1 MSNTVTLHDKFH
13 ESDVLTFDRN
23 TLAWVIGLAAT
34 FILTMTV
41 ADFAAVKFLDLGWV
55 MTPAGSLLFAFVF
68 VTRDMLHKLVGG
80 AMVKKIILIAI
91 ALNVLTALFM
101 WFMTTLPAPSF
112 RPSEAFDTVFA
123 LAPAIVAGSII
134 AGLISQWVNTVA
146 YQWLWDRGHG
156 NWSRT
161 IWSNVISLPVDA
173 VFFTVLAFVV
183 FPPLFGAT
191 GIELGAAAARI
202 ASGQTLFKLA
212 IILVLTPLV
221 SLSPTREEAREL
233 K

>member
-1 MSNTVTLHDKFH
+1 MNNNVF
-13 ESDVLTFDRN
+13 TFDKSS
-23 TLAWVIGLAAT
+23 LVWLIGLAAT

-55 MTPAGSLLFAFVF
+55 MTPAGSLLFAVVF

-80 AMVKKIILIAI
+80 AVVKKVILLAI
-91 ALNVLTALFM
+91 LLNILTALFM
-101 WFMTTLPAPSF
+101 WLMTTLPAPGF
-112 RPSEAFDTVFA
+112 RPSDAFDAVFA
-123 LAPAIVAGSII
+123 LAPAIVAGSVV
-134 AGLISQWVNTVA
+134 AGLISQWVNTIA
-146 YQWLWDRGHG
+146 YQWFWDKGYG
-156 NWSRT
+156 TWSRT

-173 VFFTVLAFVV
+173 VFFTILAFVV

-191 GIELGAAAARI
+191 PIELGAAAARI

-212 IILVLTPLV
+212 IILILTPLV
-221 SLSPTREEAREL
+221 SLSPTKNEVRDL

>member
-1 MSNTVTLHDKFH
+1 MSNTVTLHDRFH
-13 ESDVLTFDRN
+13 ESDVLTFDRT

-80 AMVKKIILIAI
+80 AMVKKIIFIAI

-101 WFMTTLPAPSF
+101 WLMTTLPSPSF

-173 VFFTVLAFVV
+173 VFFTILAFVV

>member
-1 MSNTVTLHDKFH
+1 MSNTVTLHDRFH
-13 ESDVLTFDRN
+13 ESDVVTFDRK

-34 FILTMTV
+34 FILTLTV

-55 MTPAGSLLFAFVF
+55 MTPAGSLLFAVVF
-68 VTRDMLHKLVGG
+68 VSRDMLHKIAG
-80 AMVKKIILIAI
+80 AAVVRQVILIGI
-91 ALNVLTALFM
+91 ALNILVALFM
-101 WFMTTLPAPSF
+101 YLMTMLPAPDF
-112 RPSEAFDTVFA
+112 RPSEAFDKVFA
-123 LAPAIVAGSII
+123 MAPAIVLGSVI
-134 AGLISQWVNTVA
+134 AALISQWVNTWV
-146 YQWLWDRGHG
+146 YQKLWDRGMG
-156 NWSRT
+156 SWART
-161 IWSNVISLPVDA
+161 IWSNVVSLPVDA
-173 VFFTVLAFVV
+173 VFFTILAFVI

>member
-1 MSNTVTLHDKFH
+1 MSNTVNLHDRFH
-13 ESDVLTFDRN
+13 ESDVVTFDRK

-34 FILTMTV
+34 FILTLTV

-55 MTPAGSLLFAFVF
+55 MTPAGSLLFAVVF
-68 VTRDMLHKLVGG
+68 VSRDMLHKIAG
-80 AMVKKIILIAI
+80 AAVVRQVILIGI
-91 ALNVLTALFM
+91 VLNVLVAAFM
-101 WFMTTLPAPSF
+101 YLMTMLPAPGF
-112 RPSEAFDTVFA
+112 RPSDAFDKVFA
-123 LAPAIVAGSII
+123 MAPAIVMGSVV
-134 AGLISQWVNTVA
+134 AALISQWVNTWV
-146 YQWLWDRGHG
+146 YQKLWDRGMG
-156 NWSRT
+156 AWART
-161 IWSNVISLPVDA
+161 IWSNVVSLPVDA
-173 VFFTVLAFVV
+173 IFFTILAFVI

>member
-80 AMVKKIILIAI
+80 AMVKKIIFIAI

-101 WFMTTLPAPSF
+101 WLMTTLPAPSF
-112 RPSEAFDTVFA
+112 RPSDAFDTVFA

-134 AGLISQWVNTVA
+134 AGLISQLVNTWV
-146 YQWLWDRGHG
+146 YQKLWDRGHG

-161 IWSNVISLPVDA
+161 IWSNVVSLPVDA
-173 VFFTVLAFVV
+173 VFFTILAFVV

-191 GIELGAAAARI
+191 PIELGAAAARI

>member
-68 VTRDMLHKLVGG
+68 VSRDMLHKLVGG
-80 AMVKKIILIAI
+80 AMVKKVILIAI

-101 WFMTTLPAPSF
+101 WLMTTLPSPGF
-112 RPSEAFDTVFA
+112 RPSDAFDKVFA
-123 LAPAIVAGSII
+123 MAPAIVLGSVI
-134 AGLISQWVNTVA
+134 AGLISQWVNTIA
-146 YQWLWDRGHG
+146 YQWFWDRGYG
-156 NWSRT
+156 AWART
-161 IWSNVISLPVDA
+161 VWSNVISLPVDA
-173 VFFTVLAFVV
+173 IFFTILAFVV

-221 SLSPTREEAREL
+221 SLAPTREEAREL
-233 K
+233 R

>member
-1 MSNTVTLHDKFH
+1 MSTTVTLHDKFH

-55 MTPAGSLLFAFVF
+55 MTPAGSLLFAVVF
-68 VTRDMLHKLVGG
+68 VARDMLHKLVGG
-80 AMVKKIILIAI
+80 AMVKKVIFIAI
-91 ALNVLTALFM
+91 ALNILTAVFM
-101 WFMTTLPAPSF
+101 YIMTLLPAPGF
-112 RPSEAFDTVFA
+112 RPSDAFDAVFA
-123 LAPAIVAGSII
+123 MAPSIVLGSVVAG
-134 AGLISQWVNTVA
+134 GISQWVNTWA
-146 YQWLWDRGHG
+146 YQKLWDRGFG
-156 NWSRT
+156 AWGRT
-161 IWSNVISLPVDA
+161 IWSNVVSLPVDA
-173 VFFTVLAFVV
+173 VFFTILAFVI
-183 FPPLFGAT
+183 FPAIIGGPQ
-191 GIELGAAAARI
+191 IELGAAAARI

-212 IILVLTPLV
+212 IILILTPLV

>member
-1 MSNTVTLHDKFH
+1 MSNTVTLHDRFH
-13 ESDVLTFDRN
+13 ESDVVTFDRK

-34 FILTMTV
+34 FILTLTV

-55 MTPAGSLLFAFVF
+55 MTPAGSLLFAVVF
-68 VTRDMLHKLVGG
+68 VSRDMLHKIAGG
-80 AMVKKIILIAI
+80 AVVRQVILIGI
-91 ALNVLTALFM
+91 ALNILVAAFM
-101 WFMTTLPAPSF
+101 YLMTMLPAPGF
-112 RPSEAFDTVFA
+112 RPSDAFDKVFA
-123 LAPAIVAGSII
+123 MAPAIVMGSVV
-134 AGLISQWVNTVA
+134 AALISQWVNTWV
-146 YQWLWDRGHG
+146 YQKLWDRGMG
-156 NWSRT
+156 AWART
-161 IWSNVISLPVDA
+161 IWSNVVSLPVDA
-173 VFFTVLAFVV
+173 IFFTILAFVL

>member
-1 MSNTVTLHDKFH
+1 
-13 ESDVLTFDRN
+13 
-23 TLAWVIGLAAT
+23 
-34 FILTMTV
+34 
-41 ADFAAVKFLDLGWV
+41 
-55 MTPAGSLLFAFVF
+55 
-68 VTRDMLHKLVGG
+68 
-80 AMVKKIILIAI
+80 
-91 ALNVLTALFM
+91 M

-112 RPSEAFDTVFA
+112 RPSEAFDTVFS

-161 IWSNVISLPVDA
+161 IWSNVVSLPVDA
-173 VFFTVLAFVV
+173 VFFTILAFVV
-183 FPPLFGAT
+183 FPPVFGAT

>member
-1 MSNTVTLHDKFH
+1 
-13 ESDVLTFDRN
+13 
-23 TLAWVIGLAAT
+23 
-34 FILTMTV
+34 
-41 ADFAAVKFLDLGWV
+41 
-55 MTPAGSLLFAFVF
+55 
-68 VTRDMLHKLVGG
+68 
-80 AMVKKIILIAI
+80 MVKKVILIAI
-91 ALNVLTALFM
+91 VLNFLTALFM
-101 WFMTTLPAPSF
+101 YLMTLLPAPGF
-112 RPSEAFDTVFA
+112 RPSDAFDTVFA

-134 AGLISQWVNTVA
+134 AGLISQLVNTWV
-146 YQWLWDRGHG
+146 YQKLWDRGHG

-161 IWSNVISLPVDA
+161 IWSNVVSLPVDA
-173 VFFTVLAFVV
+173 VFFTILAFVV
-183 FPPLFGAT
+183 FPPVFGAT

>member
-1 MSNTVTLHDKFH
+1 MSNTVTLHDRFH
-13 ESDVLTFDRN
+13 ESDVVTFDRK

-34 FILTMTV
+34 FILTLTV

-55 MTPAGSLLFAFVF
+55 MTPAGSLLFAVVF
-68 VTRDMLHKLVGG
+68 VSRDMLHKIAG
-80 AMVKKIILIAI
+80 AAVVRQVILIGI
-91 ALNVLTALFM
+91 ALNILVALFM
-101 WFMTTLPAPSF
+101 YIMTMLPAPGF
-112 RPSEAFDTVFA
+112 RPSDAFDKVFA
-123 LAPAIVAGSII
+123 MAPAIVLGSVV
-134 AGLISQWVNTVA
+134 AALISQWVNTWV
-146 YQWLWDRGHG
+146 YQRLWDRGMG
-156 NWSRT
+156 SWART
-161 IWSNVISLPVDA
+161 IWSNVVSLPVDA
-173 VFFTVLAFVV
+173 IFFTILAFVL

>member
-1 MSNTVTLHDKFH
+1 
-13 ESDVLTFDRN
+13 
-23 TLAWVIGLAAT
+23 
-34 FILTMTV
+34 
-41 ADFAAVKFLDLGWV
+41 
-55 MTPAGSLLFAFVF
+55 
-68 VTRDMLHKLVGG
+68 
-80 AMVKKIILIAI
+80 
-91 ALNVLTALFM
+91 M
-101 WFMTTLPAPSF
+101 WLMTTLPAPGF
-112 RPSEAFDTVFA
+112 RPSDAFDTVFA

-134 AGLISQWVNTVA
+134 AGLISQLVNTWV
-146 YQWLWDRGHG
+146 YQKLWDRGHG

-161 IWSNVISLPVDA
+161 IWSNVVSLPVDA
-173 VFFTVLAFVV
+173 VFFTILAFVV

-191 GIELGAAAARI
+191 PIELGAAAARI

>member
-1 MSNTVTLHDKFH
+1 MSTTTLHDKFSN
-13 ESDVLTFDRN
+13 SDTMTFDTK
-23 TLAWVIGLAAT
+23 TLAWVIGLAAA

-80 AMVKKIILIAI
+80 AMVKRVILIAI

-101 WFMTTLPAPSF
+101 WAMTLLPAPGF
-112 RPSEAFDTVFA
+112 RPSDAFDAVFRM
-123 LAPAIVAGSII
+123 APAIVAGSIV
-134 AGLISQWVNTVA
+134 AGLISQWVNTWA
-146 YQWLWDRGHG
+146 YQWLWDRGHST
-156 NWSRT
+156 WSRT

-173 VFFTVLAFVV
+173 IFFTILAFVL
-183 FPPLFGAT
+183 FPPLFGGNAL
-191 GIELGAAAARI
+191 ELGAAAARI

-212 IILVLTPLV
+212 IILALTPLV
-221 SLSPTREEAREL
+221 SLSPTREEA
-233 K
+233 KTMA

>member
-1 MSNTVTLHDKFH
+1 MSNTVTLHDRFH

-68 VTRDMLHKLVGG
+68 VSRDMLHKLVGG
-80 AMVKKIILIAI
+80 AMVKKVILIAI
-91 ALNVLTALFM
+91 ALNILTALFM
-101 WFMTTLPAPSF
+101 WLMTTLPAPEF
-112 RPSEAFDTVFA
+112 RPSEAFDKVFA
-123 LAPAIVAGSII
+123 MAPAIVLGSVI
-134 AGLISQWVNTVA
+134 AGLISQWVNTIA
-146 YQWLWDRGHG
+146 YQWFWDRGYG
-156 NWSRT
+156 TWART

-173 VFFTVLAFVV
+173 IFFTILAFVI
-183 FPPLFGAT
+183 FPPLFGANP
-191 GIELGAAAARI
+191 IELGAAAARI

-221 SLSPTREEAREL
+221 SLAPTREEAREL
-233 K
+233 R

>member
-1 MSNTVTLHDKFH
+1 MSNTVTLHDRFH
-13 ESDVLTFDRN
+13 ESDVLTFDRT

-68 VTRDMLHKLVGG
+68 VARDMLHKLVGG
-80 AMVKKIILIAI
+80 AMVRKIIFIAI
-91 ALNVLTALFM
+91 ALNVLTAAFM
-101 WFMTTLPAPSF
+101 YLMTMLPAPDF
-112 RPSEAFDTVFA
+112 RPSTEFDKVFA
-123 LAPAIVAGSII
+123 MAPAIVAGSII
-134 AGLISQWVNTVA
+134 AGLISQLVNTWV
-146 YQWLWDRGHG
+146 YQKLWDRGHG
-156 NWSRT
+156 TWSRT
-161 IWSNVISLPVDA
+161 IWSNVVSLPVDA
-173 VFFTVLAFVV
+173 VFFTILAFVL

-233 K
+233 R